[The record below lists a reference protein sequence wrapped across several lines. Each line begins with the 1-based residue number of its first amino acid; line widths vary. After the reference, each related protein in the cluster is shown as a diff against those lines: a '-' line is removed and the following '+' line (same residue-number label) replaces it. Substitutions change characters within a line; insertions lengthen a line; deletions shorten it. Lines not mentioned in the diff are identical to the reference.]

1 MLGRFGIE
9 LLLAPAIEV
18 HRTLDRAH
26 LALGLVLVPRLR
38 ERPRRA
44 GAGEHHRGQRS
55 AEDRTRAEA
64 GSGRNGR
71 NRAKHSD
78 AGSRVA
84 GPGLTLSRTSRAAE
98 ISRPPRPLI
107 APATVADGDYD
118 FNQDRLRDRSP
129 DCRSFR
135 PPLAPIFVA
144 TVLRWLSNATK

>member
-1 MLGRFGIE
+1 MLGRWGIG
-9 LLLAPAIEV
+9 LRRAPAVEG
-18 HRTLDRAH
+18 HRTLGRGH

-44 GAGEHHRGQRS
+44 GAGEHDRGQRS

-98 ISRPPRPLI
+98 ISRQPRPMI
-107 APATVADGDYD
+107 APAIVVDGDYD
-118 FNQDRLRDRSP
+118 YNPDRLRDRCP
-129 DCRSFR
+129 DGRSEEHTSELQSLMR
-135 PPLAPIFVA
+135 ISYA
-144 TVLRWLSNATK
+144 